1 MGVDLLAPIS
11 ELQNN
16 LKFES
21 ISKTT
26 SRDTKPRSLPAK
38 VRIRLR
44 ASFIINF
51 SEFTSVRCREHE
63 KKQRW
68 TDKGWPPIAIAIAN

>member
-1 MGVDLLAPIS
+1 MSMGVDLLAPIS

-38 VRIRLR
+38 VRI
-44 ASFIINF
+44 
-51 SEFTSVRCREHE
+51 
-63 KKQRW
+63 
-68 TDKGWPPIAIAIAN
+68 